1 MRNYRVRVER
11 DEHIHEVVVSN
22 IQQATGLTT
31 TFLIRNCSVAV
42 SPTTDYV
49 THKNTAKA
57 QADIDMTLMGYTL
70 AGVS

>member
-1 MRNYRVRVER
+1 MRNYRVKVER
-11 DEHIHEVVVSN
+11 DKHIHEVVVSN
-22 IQQATGLTT
+22 IQQATGLCT

-57 QADIDMTLMGYTL
+57 QADIDMVLMGFEL
-70 AGVS
+70 SAAS